1 MFSLS
6 QPCHASLAGR
16 DRGLPPTGREM
27 AGVGGPRPVGLPA
40 GPGRLAQERRAA
52 PAILAPRTAWAVF
65 LAGPL
70 PAMLAAVLLALAL
83 CAGQALALDVPR
95 LTGRVN
101 DNAGMLSKEAI
112 SRLDAALA
120 DFQRTDSTQLVVLT
134 IPSLQGEPLE
144 DYAIKVAQAWGIGQK
159 GKDNGVLLLVSKG
172 DRKVR
177 IEVGYGLEG
186 RLTDALTGRI
196 IDHAIVPAFKA
207 GRFDAGIE
215 AGVAAIIEG
224 ARGEYQA
231 APGGGNASGHDD
243 NAFFGLFILAIILS
257 ALLSGLPALAR
268 ASLLGVALPL
278 GGALFGQT
286 LAMLGLLCLGGAVLG
301 LVGPFLFSGGSGRRG
316 GGGFYIGGGGGS
328 SGGGGGFSGG
338 GGSFGG
344 GGSSGSW

>member
-1 MFSLS
+1 MLSLRL
-6 QPCHASLAGR
+6 PYHA
-16 DRGLPPTGREM
+16 P
-27 AGVGGPRPVGLPA
+27 
-40 GPGRLAQERRAA
+40 
-52 PAILAPRTAWAVF
+52 
-65 LAGPL
+65 
-70 PAMLAAVLLALAL
+70 LAAVLLAFAL

-101 DNAGMLSKEAI
+101 DTAGMLSKDAV

-243 NAFFGLFILAIILS
+243 NAFFGLFILAMILS
-257 ALLSGLPALAR
+257 ALLSGLPAPAR
-268 ASLLGVALPL
+268 AGLLGLALPL
-278 GGALFGQT
+278 GGALFGLT
-286 LAMLGLLCLGGAVLG
+286 LAMLALLCLGGAVLG
-301 LVGPFLFSGGSGRRG
+301 LVGPYLFRGGSGRRG
-316 GGGFYIGGGGGS
+316 GGFYVGGGGGS
-328 SGGGGGFSGG
+328 SGGGGFSGG

>member
-1 MFSLS
+1 
-6 QPCHASLAGR
+6 
-16 DRGLPPTGREM
+16 
-27 AGVGGPRPVGLPA
+27 
-40 GPGRLAQERRAA
+40 
-52 PAILAPRTAWAVF
+52 
-65 LAGPL
+65 
-70 PAMLAAVLLALAL
+70 MLAAVLLALTL
-83 CAGQALALDVPR
+83 CAVQALALDVPR

-101 DNAGMLSKEAI
+101 DTAGMLSKEAVA
-112 SRLDAALA
+112 RLDAALA
-120 DFQRTDSTQLVVLT
+120 DFERTDSTQLVVLT

-144 DYAIKVAQAWGIGQK
+144 DYAVKVAQAWGIGQK

-207 GRFDAGIE
+207 GRFDAGVE

-231 APGGGNASGHDD
+231 APGGDNASGHDD
-243 NAFFGLFILAIILS
+243 NAFFALFVLAVVLS
-257 ALLSGLPALAR
+257 SLLSGLPAPAR
-268 ASLLGVALPL
+268 AGLLGLALPL
-278 GGALFGQT
+278 IGALFSLT
-286 LAMLGLLCLGGAVLG
+286 LAMLALLCLGGAALG
-301 LVGPFLFSGGSGRRG
+301 LLGPYLFRGGSGRRG
-316 GGGFYIGGGGGS
+316 GGFYVGGGGS
-328 SGGGGGFSGG
+328 SSGGSGGFSGG

>member
-1 MFSLS
+1 MFSMS
-6 QPCHASLAGR
+6 QPRHAPLA
-16 DRGLPPTGREM
+16 DPVP
-27 AGVGGPRPVGLPA
+27 GPRLPSRRVAAA
-40 GPGRLAQERRAA
+40 GKPSRAERPARPGRLTQATRAV
-52 PAILAPRTAWAVF
+52 PAALALRTARAVF
-65 LAGPL
+65 LTGSF

-83 CAGQALALDVPR
+83 CAVQALALDVPR

-101 DNAGMLSKEAI
+101 DNAGMLSKEAV
-112 SRLDAALA
+112 SRLDASLA
-120 DFQRTDSTQLVVLT
+120 DFERTDSTQLVVLT

-144 DYAIKVAQAWGIGQK
+144 DYAVKVAQAWGIGQK

-257 ALLSGLPALAR
+257 ALLSGLPAPAR
-268 ASLLGVALPL
+268 AGLLG
-278 GGALFGQT
+278 
-286 LAMLGLLCLGGAVLG
+286 LADRKSV
-301 LVGPFLFSGGSGRRG
+301 V
-316 GGGFYIGGGGGS
+316 
-328 SGGGGGFSGG
+328 
-338 GGSFGG
+338 
-344 GGSSGSW
+344 

>member
-1 MFSLS
+1 M
-6 QPCHASLAGR
+6 
-16 DRGLPPTGREM
+16 
-27 AGVGGPRPVGLPA
+27 
-40 GPGRLAQERRAA
+40 
-52 PAILAPRTAWAVF
+52 
-65 LAGPL
+65 
-70 PAMLAAVLLALAL
+70 
-83 CAGQALALDVPR
+83 PR

-101 DNAGMLSKEAI
+101 DNAGMLSKEAV

-144 DYAIKVAQAWGIGQK
+144 DYTVKVAQAWGIGQK

-257 ALLSGLPALAR
+257 ALLSGLPAPAR
-268 ASLLGVALPL
+268 AGLLGLAMPL
-278 GGALFGQT
+278 GGAFFGLT

-328 SGGGGGFSGG
+328 SGSGGGFSGG

>member
-1 MFSLS
+1 
-6 QPCHASLAGR
+6 
-16 DRGLPPTGREM
+16 
-27 AGVGGPRPVGLPA
+27 
-40 GPGRLAQERRAA
+40 
-52 PAILAPRTAWAVF
+52 
-65 LAGPL
+65 
-70 PAMLAAVLLALAL
+70 MLAAVLLALVLYAV
-83 CAGQALALDVPR
+83 QALALDVPR

-120 DFQRTDSTQLVVLT
+120 DFERTDSTQLVVLT

-231 APGGGNASGHDD
+231 APGDGKASGHDD

>member
-1 MFSLS
+1 MLSLRL
-6 QPCHASLAGR
+6 PYHA
-16 DRGLPPTGREM
+16 P
-27 AGVGGPRPVGLPA
+27 
-40 GPGRLAQERRAA
+40 
-52 PAILAPRTAWAVF
+52 
-65 LAGPL
+65 
-70 PAMLAAVLLALAL
+70 LAAVLLAFAL

-101 DNAGMLSKEAI
+101 DTAGMLSKDAV

-144 DYAIKVAQAWGIGQK
+144 DYAVKVAQAWGIGQK

-231 APGGGNASGHDD
+231 APGDGHASGHDD
-243 NAFFGLFILAIILS
+243 NAFFGLFILAMILS
-257 ALLSGLPALAR
+257 ALLSGLPAPAR
-268 ASLLGVALPL
+268 AGLLGLALPL
-278 GGALFGQT
+278 GGALFGLT
-286 LAMLGLLCLGGAVLG
+286 LAMLALLCLGGAVLG
-301 LVGPFLFSGGSGRRG
+301 LVGPYLFRSGSGRRG
-316 GGGFYIGGGGGS
+316 GGFYVGGGGGS
-328 SGGGGGFSGG
+328 SGGGGFSGG